1 MAVTIQSFSIHMPK
15 SSRCHGSMFFNWI
28 VYILSSCGGYDK
40 VNILDS
46 IFNILYIYQIVVKI
60 KFLDHLIVYIRYI

>member
-15 SSRCHGSMFFNWI
+15 SSSCHGSAFFNWI

-40 VNILDS
+40 VNILDT
-46 IFNILYIYQIVVKI
+46 IFNVLYIYQIVEK
-60 KFLDHLIVYIRYI
+60 LNY